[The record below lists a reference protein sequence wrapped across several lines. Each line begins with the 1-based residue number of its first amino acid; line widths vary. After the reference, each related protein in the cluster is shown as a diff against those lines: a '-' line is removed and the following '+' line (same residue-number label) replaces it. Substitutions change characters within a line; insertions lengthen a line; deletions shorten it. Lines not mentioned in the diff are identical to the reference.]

1 MKLKFNFRRRLL
13 HEEENTAMDGQNFP
27 GQPRAFQKRRP
38 KMHDFIEDL
47 GDDENYSALARPLLK
62 GGTNELR

>member
-13 HEEENTAMDGQNFP
+13 HEEENNAMDGQNFP
-27 GQPRAFQKRRP
+27 GSPRSFQKRRP
-38 KMHDFIEDL
+38 KMNDFIEDL
-47 GDDENYSALARPLLK
+47 NDEENFSTLAQPLLE

>member
-13 HEEENTAMDGQNFP
+13 HEEENSAMDGQNFP
-27 GQPRAFQKRRP
+27 GQPRTFQKKRP
-38 KMHDFIEDL
+38 KMRDFIEDL
-47 GDDENYSALARPLLK
+47 NDDENFPTLAQSLLK